1 MIYAKGLNKSYGPHH
16 VLKDL
21 SMHVEKGEIYGFIGK
36 NGAGK
41 STAMNLFAGLAEF
54 ESGECLIAGKATS
67 MHSRKSGKVGYL
79 PENPG
84 FYQYMTG
91 LEYLLFIDSMF
102 KRKNSAARRNAAEL
116 LETVKLSDDA
126 YRKIGGYSRG
136 MRQRLGLASV
146 LVGDPE
152 LLLLDEPSSA
162 LDPEGR
168 NDMVNIIKNLN
179 RQGKTVLISSHILD
193 DIEKICNR
201 IGILHGGHIH
211 LETNLTDLDDKYL
224 PPSYQA
230 VFEKNPSPENI
241 AALKRKPWMENMET
255 ANGRF
260 IFHLKQGDES
270 KVMLLKT
277 LGEMNLAV
285 QSLLRKKS
293 TLEDFFL
300 KAVNGNE

>member
-54 ESGECLIAGKATS
+54 QSGECLIAGKATS

-102 KRKNSAARRNAAEL
+102 KRKNSAAQTNAAEL

-126 YRKIGGYSRG
+126 YRRIGGYSRG

-152 LLLLDEPSSA
+152 LLILDEPSSA

-168 NDMVNIIKNLN
+168 NDMVNIIKDLN
-179 RQGKTVLISSHILD
+179 RQGKTILISSHILD

-211 LETNLTDLDDKYL
+211 LETDLTDLDDKYL

-230 VFEKNPSPENI
+230 VFEKDPSPENI
-241 AALKRKPWMENMET
+241 ATLKREPWMANMET
-255 ANGRF
+255 ENGHF
-260 IFHLKQGDES
+260 IFHLKQTDES
-270 KVMLLKT
+270 KLLMLKK

-285 QSLLRKKS
+285 QSLFRKKS

-300 KAVNGNE
+300 RMVNKNE

>member
-21 SMHVEKGEIYGFIGK
+21 SIHVEKGEIYGFIGK

-67 MHSRKSGKVGYL
+67 MNSRKSGTVGYL

-102 KRKNSAARRNAAEL
+102 KRKNSAAKRNAAEL

-126 YRKIGGYSRG
+126 YRRIGGYSRG

-168 NDMVNIIKNLN
+168 NDMVNIIKDLN

-193 DIEKICNR
+193 DIEKICDR
-201 IGILHGGHIH
+201 IGILHCGHIH

-224 PPSYQA
+224 PSSYQA

-241 AALKRKPWMENMET
+241 AALKKKPWMENMQT
-255 ANGRF
+255 VNGRF
-260 IFHLKQGDES
+260 IFHLKQTDES
-270 KVMLLKT
+270 KVLLLKT

-300 KAVNGNE
+300 KAVNSNE

>member
-1 MIYAKGLNKSYGPHH
+1 
-16 VLKDL
+16 
-21 SMHVEKGEIYGFIGK
+21 
-36 NGAGK
+36 
-41 STAMNLFAGLAEF
+41 
-54 ESGECLIAGKATS
+54 
-67 MHSRKSGKVGYL
+67 
-79 PENPG
+79 
-84 FYQYMTG
+84 
-91 LEYLLFIDSMF
+91 
-102 KRKNSAARRNAAEL
+102 L

-126 YRKIGGYSRG
+126 YRRIGGYSRG

-152 LLLLDEPSSA
+152 LLILDEPSSA

-168 NDMVNIIKNLN
+168 NDMVNIIKDLN

-224 PPSYQA
+224 LPSYQA
-230 VFEKNPSPENI
+230 VFEKKPSPENI

-255 ANGRF
+255 VNGRF
-260 IFHLKQGDES
+260 IFHLKQSDES
-270 KVMLLKT
+270 KMLLLKT